1 MSTKSNSALL
11 WVVAIV
17 IVVLGIVYFSK
28 SGQETSTE
36 PTETPQAEQESKAE
50 IPEGP
55 ITLGAMAPLSGEAVV
70 YGVAFKS
77 ATDLAVEEINAAGG
91 VDGHELKIVWEDSK
105 CSPQDGATAAQKLV
119 EVNQLKYL
127 IGTVCS
133 GSTLAAAAITEPA
146 GVLLFSAGATSPDL
160 STAGDF
166 VFRTYPSDGVGG
178 QVLAAYTYKELKK
191 MKLAILSEQT
201 DYAQGLRKTIKETF
215 TKLGGQ
221 VVADETY
228 NTGDTDFRTQIL
240 KMKAAEPDVVFVD
253 PQTPVSGVLVL
264 KQLQENS
271 LNAQVLV
278 NDAMLSGATA
288 KENAAYYENVYSATP
303 ELDETREPTKKM
315 LEAYQ
320 ARYNKAPEYPAY
332 LASSYDQVYMLAQAF
347 SEVGTD
353 PAAVR
358 DWLYQVKD
366 WPGALGNITIDE
378 NGDPLIGYSIK
389 KVTKGEIESLGA
401 YSL

>member
-11 WVVAIV
+11 WVIAIV
-17 IVVLGIVYFSK
+17 IVVLGVVYFSK
-28 SGQETSTE
+28 STQNESGPDQT
-36 PTETPQAEQESKAE
+36 TPENTQATAE

-55 ITLGAMAPLSGEAVV
+55 IVLGAMAPLSGEAVL

-91 VDGHELKIVWEDSK
+91 VDGHELRVVWEDSK
-105 CSPQDGATAAQKLV
+105 CSPQDGATVAQKFV
-119 EVNQLKYL
+119 EVQKLKYL

-133 GSTLAAAAITEPA
+133 GSTLAAAEITEPA
-146 GVLLFSAGATSPDL
+146 GVLLLSAGASSPDL
-160 STAGDF
+160 TTAGDY

-178 QVLAAYTYKELKK
+178 QILATYAFKELKK
-191 MKLAILSEQT
+191 MKVAILSEQT
-201 DYAQGLRKTIKETF
+201 DYAQGLRETF
-215 TKLGGQ
+215 KNTFAELGGE

-240 KMKAAEPDVVFVD
+240 KIKAAEPDVIFVD

-271 LNAQVLV
+271 LSAQVLV
-278 NDAMLSGATA
+278 NDAMLSDETV
-288 KENAAYYENVYSATP
+288 KENAAYYENTYSATP
-303 ELDETREPTKKM
+303 ELDESREQTKKM
-315 LEAYQ
+315 LVAYQ
-320 ARYNKAPEYPAY
+320 ARYNKAPDYPAY
-332 LASSYDQVYMLAQAF
+332 LASSYDQVYLLAQAF

-358 DWLYQVKD
+358 DWLYNVRD
-366 WPGALGNITIDE
+366 WPGAIGDITIDE

-389 KVTKGEIESLGA
+389 KVTGGKIESLGA